1 MRERRENERTLRRH
15 DDEQGR
21 VEGGW
26 GLWLINRKPRAN
38 KLIAEYELTEFGKSA
53 SLLLSFF
60 QRPQGHNLF
69 LSFST
74 LLIWTFFR
82 LTHVHSLQNMAKS
95 TSYSAYNC
103 PFAALRSPVSGALP
117 HQIKQTFVTSS
128 RRSQFVFF
136 YAITSQ
142 FSSLSSPPLVFMFD
156 R

>member
-60 QRPQGHNLF
+60 NAHRAIIFSYPFLLF
-69 LSFST
+69 
-74 LLIWTFFR
+74 
-82 LTHVHSLQNMAKS
+82 
-95 TSYSAYNC
+95 
-103 PFAALRSPVSGALP
+103 
-117 HQIKQTFVTSS
+117 
-128 RRSQFVFF
+128 
-136 YAITSQ
+136 
-142 FSSLSSPPLVFMFD
+142 
-156 R
+156 